1 MRLTQRKLKANLIT
15 AMLENQDGKFL
26 LPNVE
31 TITAAV
37 AVLTPRTPP
46 DERLTLAFAPGADS
60 YPLINYEYAI
70 VSDQQPNPQ
79 VASAISSFCS
89 GVSRRKAAARQAS
102 LSQCISC
109 LCRYPFARA
118 VKFKSPKSNR
128 PSLAVPKGDRHVEC
142 SQYVVRQVPARTSS
156 PHGSGLYR

>member
-1 MRLTQRKLKANLIT
+1 
-15 AMLENQDGKFL
+15 MLENQDGKFL

-31 TITAAV
+31 TITAAA

-60 YPLINYEYAI
+60 YPLINYEYP
-70 VSDQQPNPQ
+70 SSRTSNRTRRWLRP
-79 VASAISSFCS
+79 SAISCS
-89 GVSRRKAAARQAS
+89 GVSRRKAAARPAS
-102 LSQCISC
+102 SSQCISS
-109 LCRYPFARA
+109 LCRYPFAHA

-142 SQYVVRQVPARTSS
+142 SQYVVRQAPARTSS
-156 PHGSGLYR
+156 SHGAGLYR